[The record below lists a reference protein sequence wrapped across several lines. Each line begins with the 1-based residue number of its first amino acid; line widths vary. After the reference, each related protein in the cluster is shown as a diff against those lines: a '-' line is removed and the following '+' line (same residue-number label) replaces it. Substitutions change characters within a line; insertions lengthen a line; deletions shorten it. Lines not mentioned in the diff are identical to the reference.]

1 MKNAREAQRVKVKG
15 VATKADDMHIKVK
28 GTDTKETKA
37 INTKVLSSMV
47 TRVIKAVS
55 DKEAKEAK
63 ELDTKVVIKELDTK
77 EASRGHGLVA
87 SNGSPEMTVGE
98 AAKAKVAEVKNTGRS
113 PPQRGTGGRL
123 KWTSMQKS
131 AHVRTV
137 PKTRVGHGT
146 IRHGK
151 IRKIRQGATTANM
164 TRSTKRLQD
173 TNAKLEAATLEPQ
186 ITNVHPKISTSGV
199 RLRSWNFLWLMAWS
213 RRRSYATLASVVLR
227 LISTPFL
234 LARRRIYGSQ
244 SADESG
250 ERFPYWF

>member
-1 MKNAREAQRVKVKG
+1 
-15 VATKADDMHIKVK
+15 MHIKVK

-63 ELDTKVVIKELDTK
+63 ELVTKVVIKELDTK
-77 EASRGHGLVA
+77 EAIRGHGPVV
-87 SNGSPEMTVGE
+87 SKGSPEMTVGE
-98 AAKAKVAEVKNTGRS
+98 VAKAKVAEVMNIGRS
-113 PPQRGTGGRL
+113 QPQRETGDRL

-164 TRSTKRLQD
+164 TRSKKRWQD
-173 TNAKLEAATLEPQ
+173 TNARRSNGRRYRELCR
-186 ITNVHPKISTSGV
+186 STSEET
-199 RLRSWNFLWLMAWS
+199 A
-213 RRRSYATLASVVLR
+213 AAS
-227 LISTPFL
+227 T
-234 LARRRIYGSQ
+234 
-244 SADESG
+244 G
-250 ERFPYWF
+250 ERTGRHLTQRRVMRHEEKSSTWIA